1 MRLSC
6 QPFQRG
12 RDPRTCRTRS
22 QIKTH
27 SQAMGKTLSAKPP
40 LRNNIASFR
49 TINVVLPEKSHPSH
63 FVTPGKGDEDLS
75 TDWNKNRSSAKFNNV
90 HPNAEISSVPDPVP
104 NPLVQLPSPSV
115 AQHTT
120 PLLDPPRTVAGNDSS
135 GVFIYPSNSVMRS
148 LFLPL
153 PSTASALSSTSS
165 LSFALPTSVS
175 AERPLGTFSEAP
187 SRQTSPRQVPVAA
200 IIILAAGGV
209 CFVAAIL
216 ILTRRWT
223 RPRRRSHP
231 TPSLPILQ
239 NAFPPR
245 KMGDESPLFGGKE
258 RPLSQ
263 AGLNTVPWT
272 WTQYQSDMPK
282 SAPATSIR
290 ESGATDQ
297 MPVRYSQDVHHT
309 GKSTAQEAMT
319 KPGTRNQSLDEHPSK
334 ARSRLSSLSGLVYT
348 ASVYEPAGQE
358 NIGIAVSSGQGDPE
372 LGDAAAREYRK
383 GASARQSI
391 RNFDRRRSTI
401 YGSPDGLAYTMSP
414 SMSPSGDSRDDPN
427 GFPRHGRARVKA
439 PYVGGSYLRGSAP
452 QLPPEVNPF
461 GDPGEILYT
470 LPPLPDPSAE
480 KEFNSMGGA
489 LVVDSIIA
497 GSPVSPGLSLYR
509 EDSTTVA
516 EDRKWTALKGNACI
530 GDSPNTGDGESSMAA
545 VDDRSS
551 AARSPGVAARRL
563 STLSVRARERASEK
577 AKNSDDRPPRVP
589 SPPVLPSLAQ
599 MAMAHT
605 HGQEYG
611 DYRSP
616 TYSLYG
622 LYSAASTD

>member
-40 LRNNIASFR
+40 LRNNVASFR

-63 FVTPGKGDEDLS
+63 SVTPGKGDEDLS
-75 TDWNKNRSSAKFNNV
+75 TDWNKNRSSTKINNV
-90 HPNAEISSVPDPVP
+90 HPNVEISSVPDPVP
-104 NPLVQLPSPSV
+104 NPLVQIPSPSA

-120 PLLDPPRTVAGNDSS
+120 QLLDPPRTVPGNDSS
-135 GVFIYPSNSVMRS
+135 SVFIYPSNSVVRS

-153 PSTASALSSTSS
+153 PSTASALSSTLS

-175 AERPLGTFSEAP
+175 AERPLGTFSEVP
-187 SRQTSPRQVPVAA
+187 SRQTSPRQLPVAA

-216 ILTRRWT
+216 ILTNRWI

-245 KMGDESPLFGGKE
+245 KMGDESPLFGGEE

-263 AGLNTVPWT
+263 AGVNTVPWA

-282 SAPATSIR
+282 SAPGASIS
-290 ESGATDQ
+290 ESGATNQ
-297 MPVRYSQDVHHT
+297 MPMRYSRHVDKLQDVHHT
-309 GKSTAQEAMT
+309 AKSTMQEAMT
-319 KPGTRNQSLDEHPSK
+319 KPGTRNKSLDEHPSK
-334 ARSRLSSLSGLVYT
+334 ALSRLSSLSGLVYT
-348 ASVYEPAGQE
+348 ASVYESAGQE
-358 NIGIAVSSGQGDPE
+358 NIGIAVSSGQGDLE
-372 LGDAAAREYRK
+372 VDGAAAREYRK
-383 GASARQSI
+383 RASTRQSVQH
-391 RNFDRRRSTI
+391 FDKRRSTK

-414 SMSPSGDSRDDPN
+414 SMSPVGDGRDDPN
-427 GFPRHGRARVKA
+427 GFHRQGRARVKA

-452 QLPPEVNPF
+452 KIPPEVNPF
-461 GDPGEILYT
+461 GDSGESLYT
-470 LPPLPDPSAE
+470 LPPLPDSSAG
-480 KEFNSMGGA
+480 KEINSMGGA

-497 GSPVSPGLSLYR
+497 GSPVSPGLSLYP

-516 EDRKWTALKGNACI
+516 EDRNWTALKRKACT
-530 GDSPNTGDGESSMAA
+530 GDSPGTGDGESSMAA

-551 AARSPGVAARRL
+551 VARSHGVAARRL
-563 STLSVRARERASEK
+563 STLSMRASEK
-577 AKNSDDRPPRVP
+577 AKHSDDRPPRVP

-622 LYSAASTD
+622 LYSAAS